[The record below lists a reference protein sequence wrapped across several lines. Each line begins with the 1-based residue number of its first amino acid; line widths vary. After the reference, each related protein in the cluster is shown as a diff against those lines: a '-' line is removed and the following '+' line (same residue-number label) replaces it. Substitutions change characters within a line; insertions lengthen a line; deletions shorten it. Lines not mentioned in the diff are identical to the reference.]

1 MKNNIGLLLTK
12 RAIINPEREAYVDS
26 VSGLRL
32 TFEELNERTNRL
44 ANSLL
49 KLGILPGDRVALP
62 KSGKIWHYASR

>member
-12 RAIINPEREAYVDS
+12 RAIINPDREAYIDS
-26 VSGLRL
+26 KSGLRL

-49 KLGILPGDRVALP
+49 ELGVSPGD
-62 KSGKIWHYASR
+62 